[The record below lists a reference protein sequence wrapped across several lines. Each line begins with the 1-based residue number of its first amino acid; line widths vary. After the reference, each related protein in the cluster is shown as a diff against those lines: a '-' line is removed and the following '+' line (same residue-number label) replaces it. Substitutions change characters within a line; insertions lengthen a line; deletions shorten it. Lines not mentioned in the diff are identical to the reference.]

1 MRQRARRL
9 KLAATVPIASI
20 AFMDW
25 ILLSNGL
32 DVLER
37 WSMTG
42 PVTALK
48 KIRDRDPVVVSVHH
62 RNDRG
67 TAVATA
73 QLAGMAGADHGEW
86 EPLRER
92 SGCHRQPTCGPIV
105 QFSPL
110 DCAIFTV

>member
-1 MRQRARRL
+1 
-9 KLAATVPIASI
+9 
-20 AFMDW
+20 MDW

-37 WSMTG
+37 RSMTG

-73 QLAGMAGADHGEW
+73 ELVVIGG
-86 EPLRER
+86 R
-92 SGCHRQPTCGPIV
+92 
-105 QFSPL
+105 
-110 DCAIFTV
+110 